1 MPNVTLA
8 PDVYCVGVKDPG
20 LTVFDIVIPTRY
32 GTTYNSYLVKGTEK
46 TALIDCVK
54 RPFAGEFL
62 RNIEEVLPIPKIDY
76 VIVNHS
82 EPDHAGALVDL
93 LDRHPNVTVLLS
105 RSAKTFVDNLVNT
118 GYPFRIVN
126 DNEELSLGGKT
137 LRFINAPFLH
147 WPDTILTYL
156 VEDRILF
163 PCDFLGAHY
172 SSPHTFN
179 DELHEPEKARKAFEF
194 YYSTIM
200 RPYKEHILKACGKV
214 KNLPLE
220 MIAPSHGPVLRKE
233 PLTYLAWYEERASV
247 SSRVKEKKV
256 VIVYASAYGNTAAM
270 ARKVAEGVTAG
281 GLTPVLMNSVEVP
294 VEEIIDRLEES
305 VGFLIG
311 TPTLNSN
318 VPHPILHLI
327 ANLVVLNMKGKVA
340 SVFGSYGWSGEAIK
354 TVQDILTSM
363 RIKVVP
369 DPIRVRMAPSE
380 QDLRDCVDF
389 GRKFAAIAAA
399 PPPGE

>member
-1 MPNVTLA
+1 MPTVTLA
-8 PDVYCVGVKDPG
+8 TDVYSVGVKDPG
-20 LTVFDIVIPTRY
+20 LTVFDIVIPTEY

-62 RNIEEVLPIPKIDY
+62 NNIEELVPIRKIDY

-93 LDRHPNVTVLLS
+93 LDRNPNVTVLLS

-118 GYPFRIVN
+118 GFRFRIVGDN
-126 DNEELSLGGKT
+126 DELSLGGKT

-156 VEDRILF
+156 AEDRILF

-172 SSPHTFN
+172 ASPHTFN
-179 DELHEPEKARKAFEF
+179 DELHEPEKARQAFEF
-194 YYSTIM
+194 YYGTIM
-200 RPYKEHILKACGKV
+200 RPYKEHILKACEKL
-214 KNLPLE
+214 KDLPFT
-220 MIAPSHGPVLRKE
+220 MIAPSHGPILRKD
-233 PLTYLAWYEERASV
+233 PRKYLAWYEERASA
-247 SSRVKEKKV
+247 SSRVTEKKV
-256 VIVYASAYGNTAAM
+256 AIIYVSAYGNTAAM
-270 ARKVAEGVTAG
+270 ARKVAEGVTAA
-281 GLTPVLMNSVEVP
+281 GLTPVLMNGVEVP
-294 VEEIIDRLEES
+294 VGEMIDQLEEC
-305 VGFLIG
+305 VGFLVG

-318 VPHPILHLI
+318 VPHPILQLI
-327 ANLVVLNMKGKVA
+327 ANLVVLNMKGKPA

-363 RIKVVP
+363 RIKVSP
-369 DPIRVRMAPSE
+369 EPIKVRMAPSE
-380 QDLRDCVDF
+380 QDLKACVDF
-389 GRKFAAIAAA
+389 GKKFGEIAGGAAA
-399 PPPGE
+399 

>member
-1 MPNVTLA
+1 MPTVTLA
-8 PDVYCVGVKDPG
+8 PNVYAVGVKDPG

-62 RNIEEVLPIPKIDY
+62 RNIEEILPVGKLDY

-93 LDRHPNVTVLLS
+93 LDRHPNVMVLLS
-105 RSAKTFVDNLVNT
+105 RSAKTFVDNLVNA
-118 GYPFRIVN
+118 GFPFRIVN

-200 RPYKEHILKACGKV
+200 RPYKEHILKACGRV
-214 KNLPLE
+214 RDLPLE
-220 MIAPSHGPVLRKE
+220 MIAPSHGPVLRKD
-233 PLTYLAWYEERASV
+233 PLKYLAWYEERASV

-281 GLTPVLMNSVEVP
+281 GLTPVLMNAVEVP

-363 RIKVVP
+363 RIKVSP
-369 DPIRVRMAPSE
+369 EPIKVRMTPSE
-380 QDLRDCVDF
+380 QDLQACVDF
-389 GRKFAAIAAA
+389 GRKFAESAGAA
-399 PPPGE
+399 PA

>member
-1 MPNVTLA
+1 MPTVTLA
-8 PDVYCVGVKDPG
+8 PGVYAVGVKDPG
-20 LTVFDIVIPTRY
+20 LTVFDIVIPTEY

-62 RNIEEVLPIPKIDY
+62 NNIGELVPIGKIDY

-93 LDRHPNVTVLLS
+93 LDRNPNVTLLLS

-118 GYPFRIVN
+118 GYPFRIVGDN
-126 DNEELSLGGKT
+126 DELSLGGKT

-172 SSPHTFN
+172 ASPHTFN

-194 YYSTIM
+194 YYGTIM
-200 RPYKEHILKACGKV
+200 RPYKEHILKACGKL
-214 KNLPLE
+214 KELPFA
-220 MIAPSHGPVLRKE
+220 MIAPSHGPILRKD
-233 PLTYLAWYEERASV
+233 PRKYLEWYEERASA
-247 SSRVKEKKV
+247 SSRVTEKKV
-256 VIVYASAYGNTAAM
+256 AIVYVSAYGNTAAM
-270 ARKVAEGVTAG
+270 ARKVAEGVAAA
-281 GLTPVLMNSVEVP
+281 GLTPVLMNGVEVP
-294 VEEIIDRLEES
+294 VGEMIDRLEEC
-305 VGFLIG
+305 VGFLVG

-318 VPHPILHLI
+318 VPHPILQLI
-327 ANLVVLNMKGKVA
+327 ANLVVLNISGKPA
-340 SVFGSYGWSGEAIK
+340 SVFGSYGWSGEAIR
-354 TVQDILTSM
+354 TVQEILTSM
-363 RIKVVP
+363 RVKVSP
-369 DPIRVRMAPSE
+369 EPIRVRMAPSE
-380 QDLRDCVDF
+380 QDLQACVAF
-389 GRKFAAIAAA
+389 GKKFGEIAGGAAA
-399 PPPGE
+399 